1 MSTVVPMNVDFTVH
15 RWAEWTML
23 MLGEAVFSL
32 LVEEAIDTDGYYITF
47 YCGLACVIFL
57 MYSHFASQPMEA
69 EKHVM
74 VKSKN
79 RAVITQ
85 NVQVIY
91 ALALVGMGAAFTL
104 FVKSFADKGDYGG
117 RRWLGEFMDELIIYQ
132 RYLAGGGESK
142 YSQYEL
148 KERAAHIF
156 SISLGMVL
164 FSLDFMSLLHLGSEE
179 LFKVCKAKP
188 MLNLFVLMRFTIVAV
203 VLSISQWNDDPKVL
217 APVGLGCT
225 LLHNFFIA
233 GCQGILSNHE

>member
-1 MSTVVPMNVDFTVH
+1 MVPMNIDFTVH

-32 LVEEAIDTDGYYITF
+32 LVEEALDVDGYYITF
-47 YCGLACVIFL
+47 YCGLATVIFL

-74 VKSKN
+74 TKSKN
-79 RAVITQ
+79 RAVIGQ

-117 RRWLGEFMDELIIYQ
+117 RRWLGEFMDEVVIYQ
-132 RYLAGGGESK
+132 RYLAGGGESN

-148 KERAAHIF
+148 KERAAHMF

-164 FSLDFMSLLHLGSEE
+164 FSIDFMSLLHLGSEE
-179 LFKVCKAKP
+179 LFKVCKSKP
-188 MLNLFVLMRFTIVAV
+188 VMYLLVLMRFVIVAF
-203 VLSISQWNDDPKVL
+203 VLSISSIIDDPKVL

-225 LLHNFFIA
+225 LLHNLFIA
-233 GCQGILSNHE
+233 SCEGILSKHE